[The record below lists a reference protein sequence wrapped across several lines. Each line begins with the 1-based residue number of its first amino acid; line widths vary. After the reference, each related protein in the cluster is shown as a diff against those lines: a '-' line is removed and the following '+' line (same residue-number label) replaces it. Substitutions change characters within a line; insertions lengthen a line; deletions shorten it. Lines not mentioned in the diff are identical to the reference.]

1 MSAAALLDR
10 LQGVRRTG
18 NGRWVAR
25 CPAHGDKNPS
35 LSVRE
40 LEDGRV
46 LVHCFAGCGVEDAV
60 SAAGLTLEALF
71 PPRPVEHAPRTR
83 EAFPAAD
90 VLRAIVNEL
99 EILLIIAGDLEAGRA
114 VPKQDMQRLRVAAER
129 IRAAGELALGR

>member
-25 CPAHGDKNPS
+25 C
-35 LSVRE
+35 
-40 LEDGRV
+40 

-114 VPKQDMQRLRVAAER
+114 VPKQDMQRL
-129 IRAAGELALGR
+129 